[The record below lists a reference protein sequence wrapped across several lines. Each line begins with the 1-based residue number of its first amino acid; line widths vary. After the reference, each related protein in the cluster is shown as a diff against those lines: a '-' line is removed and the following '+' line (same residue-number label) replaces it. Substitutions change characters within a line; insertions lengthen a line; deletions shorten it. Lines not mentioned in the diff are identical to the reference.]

1 MLYFFIKSFLTNGLK
16 SLIFVTIGHRPMEQ
30 VSRKI
35 TCKVRQK
42 NGILPYRQIIILLES
57 ESCVTLAFGY
67 ENTAFQALN
76 TE

>member
-30 VSRKI
+30 VSREI

-42 NGILPYRQIIILLES
+42 YEILPYRQINLILLQS
-57 ESCVTLAFGY
+57 EKLRYTCIRL
-67 ENTAFQALN
+67 
-76 TE
+76 